1 MFSSTLAR
9 KISVSEKTNGKV
21 ISVCAHPGFSST
33 DMTGGLGK
41 MSNALFGME
50 PAQGCLSQLR
60 AAVDPTIQS
69 GAYVGPN
76 TSYYGLQ
83 HVVGPIMVSDGGVCG
98 GVCVCGC

>member
-1 MFSSTLAR
+1 MFSTTLAR
-9 KISVSEKTNGKV
+9 KILVSEKTNGKV

-60 AAVDPTIQS
+60 AAVDPTIEN
-69 GAYVGPN
+69 GEYIGPN

-83 HVVGPIMVSDGGVCG
+83 HVVGPMMVRFFFFFF
-98 GVCVCGC
+98 